1 MLHILEEIL
10 YEFPMKQIIL
20 QTPKWVEVLPM
31 EHPLKTSLMETARA
45 FMEQVTSLRD
55 LTNKQSIL
63 RDNDAIKRINLEQ
76 LSLSSGC
83 AYFTLQLE
91 DTYYYKMLS
100 EVLQEDIGNEY
111 QLMRTLKHMA
121 ALQEEYASAK
131 NALLDVRNK
140 GYGVMM
146 PFKNEI
152 TLAPPEVIKQGNQ
165 KTENVLLSD
174 LHFQVIRIHAN

>member
-1 MLHILEEIL
+1 MAEALSEKYGVKVEPVNCEQLKERDVLHILEEIL

-76 LSLSSGC
+76 LSLYSGC
-83 AYFTLQLE
+83 AYFNLQME
-91 DTYYYKMLS
+91 DTYY
-100 EVLQEDIGNEY
+100 
-111 QLMRTLKHMA
+111 
-121 ALQEEYASAK
+121 
-131 NALLDVRNK
+131 
-140 GYGVMM
+140 
-146 PFKNEI
+146 
-152 TLAPPEVIKQGNQ
+152 
-165 KTENVLLSD
+165 
-174 LHFQVIRIHAN
+174 